1 MTTAT
6 IVVTSDDLT
15 SLIAKLFIQRAKLIG
30 IGSLVYPKRNSRQTS
45 ADMPEIDHTIV
56 SNAGVKVLGLLRV
69 DLIQLLMIVKH
80 TEPKN
85 PDASGFWVALSDPT
99 FIREISPTL
108 SILRGFEKSVLT
120 RYNTD
125 GVITSYTNQWFHH
138 KSSSDKTAELMEPA
152 YVMIYCNPFMH
163 GFVKIQEG
171 ANVQSPAFIDQFTI
185 VIDEELDLSGFP
197 EKLLSLLA
205 SGTISIDKIDA
216 NVIRIFAEEL
226 RETFDNNAVLRE
238 CVIESLDSTAHRV
251 LDLLWDPSIRTT
263 CGFQ

>member
-6 IVVTSDDLT
+6 IVITSDDLT
-15 SLIAKLFIQRAKLIG
+15 SLIAKLFIQRAKLTG
-30 IGSLVYPKRNSRQTS
+30 IENLVYPKRNPRQTS
-45 ADMPEIDHTIV
+45 ADMSKIDRTVV
-56 SNAGVKVLGLLRV
+56 SNAGAKILGLLRV
-69 DLIQLLMIVKH
+69 DLIQLLTIVKH

-152 YVMIYCNPFMH
+152 YVMLYCNPFMQ
-163 GFVKIQEG
+163 GFVKTQEG
-171 ANVQSPAFIDQFTI
+171 ANVQSSSFIDQFSI

-197 EKLLSLLA
+197 EKILA
-205 SGTISIDKIDA
+205 SGSILIDEIDA
-216 NVIRIFAEEL
+216 NIIRIFAEGL

-238 CVIESLDSTAHRV
+238 CFIESLDAIAHRV

-263 CGFQ
+263 

>member
-1 MTTAT
+1 MTTTT
-6 IVVTSDDLT
+6 IVVTSDDLA
-15 SLIAKLFIQRAKLIG
+15 SLIAKLFVQRAKLIG
-30 IGSLVYPKRNSRQTS
+30 IGNLVYPKRNSHQTS
-45 ADMPEIDHTIV
+45 ADPSEINRTLV

-69 DLIQLLMIVKH
+69 DLIQLITIVKH

-99 FIREISPTL
+99 FIREISPLL
-108 SILRGFEKSVLT
+108 SILSGFEKSMLE
-120 RYNTD
+120 RCHTD

-138 KSSSDKTAELMEPA
+138 KSSSDKTAELVEPA
-152 YVMIYCNPFMH
+152 YLMLYCNPFMQ
-163 GFVKIQEG
+163 GFVKMQEG
-171 ANVQSPAFIDQFTI
+171 SNVQTSAFIDQFSI
-185 VIDEELDLSGFP
+185 VIDEDLDLSGFP

-205 SGTISIDKIDA
+205 SKTISIDEFDA

-238 CVIESLDSTAHRV
+238 CVIESLDATAHRV

-263 CGFQ
+263 

>member
-6 IVVTSDDLT
+6 IAVTSDDLT
-15 SLIAKLFIQRAKLIG
+15 SLIAKLFIQRAKLVG
-30 IGSLVYPKRNSRQTS
+30 IGSLVYPKRNSRQKNTDTS
-45 ADMPEIDHTIV
+45 EIDHTIV
-56 SNAGVKVLGLLRV
+56 SNAGIKILGLLRV
-69 DLIQLLMIVKH
+69 DLIQLLTIVKH

-99 FIREISPTL
+99 FIREISPLL
-108 SILRGFEKSVLT
+108 SILRGFEKSMLT

-152 YVMIYCNPFMH
+152 YVMLYCNPFMQ

-171 ANVQSPAFIDQFTI
+171 ANFQSSSFIDQFSI

-197 EKLLSLLA
+197 EKLISLLA
-205 SGTISIDKIDA
+205 SGTISIDTIDA
-216 NVIRIFAEEL
+216 KVIRIFAEEL
-226 RETFDNNAVLRE
+226 RETFDNNSVLRE
-238 CVIESLDSTAHRV
+238 CVIESLHATAHRV

>member
-30 IGSLVYPKRNSRQTS
+30 IGSLVYPKRNSRQKNTDTS
-45 ADMPEIDHTIV
+45 EINHMIV
-56 SNAGVKVLGLLRV
+56 SNVCVKVLGFLHV
-69 DLIQLLMIVKH
+69 DLIQLITIVKH

-85 PDASGFWVALSDPT
+85 PGASGFWVALSDPT
-99 FIREISPTL
+99 FIREISPLL
-108 SILRGFEKSVLT
+108 SILSGFEKSMLT

-152 YVMIYCNPFMH
+152 YVMLYCNPFMQ

-171 ANVQSPAFIDQFTI
+171 ANVQSSSFIDQFSI

-226 RETFDNNAVLRE
+226 RETFDNNAILRD
-238 CVIESLDSTAHRV
+238 CVIESLNATAHRV
-251 LDLLWDPSIRTT
+251 LDILWDPSIRTT